1 MTKFDIRIRR
11 KQFRQGSIDRH
22 KDFRNL
28 MGNYDKSSRK
38 RTRGFMVLV
47 FLLIIILAVL
57 LAFFNSNDEKMQE
70 SPKNQE
76 QSITSLERTNDIENK
91 TVYKL

>member
-1 MTKFDIRIRR
+1 MTKFDIRLRR
-11 KQFRQGSIDRH
+11 KQFTQGRIERY

-28 MGNYDKSSRK
+28 MGNYDRSSRK

-47 FLLIIILAVL
+47 FLLILLLAVL
-57 LAFFNSNDEKMQE
+57 LAFFNRPDVQKKE

-76 QSITSLERTNDIENK
+76 QSITSLVRINDIENK